1 MKAFVHVCLYPCPC
15 SYSPLS
21 PPPPSFPDMTQLLW
35 ELELT
40 IQKVNVSTS
49 PGGQAIDFF
58 FITDNR

>member
-1 MKAFVHVCLYPCPC
+1 MCACTPAPDLTL
-15 SYSPLS
+15 LS
-21 PPPPSFPDMTQLLW
+21 LSPPPSFPDMTQLLW

-58 FITDNR
+58 LITDNR